1 VHKLEDTFGRRFAYL
16 RLSLTDAC
24 NFKCG
29 YCLPQ
34 GYQKDPAAD
43 SALGLPEVLRLVRA
57 FAALGMRKI
66 RLTGGEPTLR
76 RDLLQICEA
85 IKGVSGVEH
94 LALSTNGYRLRELA
108 PELRL
113 AGVDSINVSVD
124 SLDPDRFREITG
136 GWGLAPILEGIER
149 CLAQGFRSIK
159 LNAVLLKTASELELF
174 LEYIRSRPISVRF
187 IELMPTQANREL
199 FERSHVRSDFVA
211 RRLVDEGWRQQPRG
225 ATDGPAFEFA
235 HSRYVGRIG
244 VIAPYSDHFCQ
255 NCNRLRVTS
264 QGALRLC
271 LFSEGNASLRDLLQH
286 DGQLQELQA
295 RVVALLQRKEIS
307 HYLPEGRTGDNRT
320 FSAMGG

>member
-1 VHKLEDTFGRRFAYL
+1 
-16 RLSLTDAC
+16 
-24 NFKCG
+24 
-29 YCLPQ
+29 
-34 GYQKDPAAD
+34 
-43 SALGLPEVLRLVRA
+43 
-57 FAALGMRKI
+57 MRKI

-85 IKGVSGVEH
+85 IKEVPGVEH

-124 SLDPDRFREITG
+124 SLNPERFREITG
-136 GWGLAPILEGIER
+136 GWALAPILEGVEKS
-149 CLAQGFRSIK
+149 LTLGFRSIK
-159 LNAVLLKTASELELF
+159 LNAVLLKTANEIEPF

-187 IELMPTQANREL
+187 IELMPTQANRQL
-199 FERSHVRSDFVA
+199 FERDHVRSDHLA
-211 RRLVDEGWRQQPRG
+211 RRLLEEGWRQQPRG
-225 ATDGPAFEFA
+225 PVDGPALEFS

-271 LFSEGNASLRDLLQH
+271 LFSDGNASLRDLLQG
-286 DGQLQELQA
+286 DDQLQELQA
-295 RVVALLQRKEIS
+295 RVLALLQRKEIS
-307 HYLPEGRTGDNRT
+307 HDLPEGRTGDNRT